1 MMPIYF
7 IVLVLSGLVPLLYTI
22 YKQDFIKNWSS
33 FTISTI
39 IIATVFLIWDGFFT
53 ALGIWGFNP
62 DYILGFNLFLMPLEE
77 FLFFIVIPFCSLFL
91 HYAIFYA
98 LPNMRLN
105 KQLTIAVSCALIL
118 LSILLVVMNFD
129 KAYTAVNFTF
139 LALAIIVGL
148 IMNIKALQQFYLSFL
163 AILFPFILVNGIL
176 TGMATEHPVVWYDHI
191 ENLNIRLIT
200 IPIEDIGYAFSMLF
214 GNLLIF
220 ESLKKRWTKV

>member
-1 MMPIYF
+1 MPIYF